1 MWKRLFYVVL
11 CFMFVHSIEI
21 WTRQF
26 PHPLPPAS
34 SSVASKHEEL
44 EMLYASVARVVSDGL
59 SSFEKASSIS
69 SISTS
74 QLQCTLMVLKA
85 ACNNDPCYIDRLS
98 GSVIN
103 RHCFVNRTVTMGTGC
118 DTHEY
123 SSVCPW

>member
-1 MWKRLFYVVL
+1 MGDWAEPGREGKSEGQGGGGGGEREKDGILY
-11 CFMFVHSIEI
+11 CFMFVHSTEV

-69 SISTS
+69 TT

-85 ACNNDPCYIDRLS
+85 ACNNDHCYIDRLPGS
-98 GSVIN
+98 GIN
-103 RHCFVNRTVTMGTGC
+103 SHCL
-118 DTHEY
+118 Y
-123 SSVCPW
+123 Q